1 MNTNAA
7 TLAKI
12 LIRNFDGMPMQDADH
27 EPVFAALG
35 GCMAPMA
42 ALCTLGAGIHTV
54 APGQLSGPY
63 QCDHFREK
71 MYLILDGTATLLVA
85 SEKLP
90 LRMGDIV
97 VIPPGPAYPHQLC
110 NDAGAPLRYLA
121 VDTDTPINCIDD
133 TATHPAHPPRHLGQG
148 FHTLLPQVSGMQA
161 AGKN

>member
-7 TLAKI
+7 ILARI
-12 LIRNFDGMPMQDADH
+12 LIRNFDGMPMQDASD
-27 EPVFAALG
+27 EPVLAALG

-42 ALCTLGAGIHTV
+42 ALSTLGASIHTV
-54 APGQLSGPY
+54 APGQRSGPY

-85 SEKLP
+85 GEKLP

-110 NDAGAPLRYLA
+110 SDTGTSLHYLA
-121 VDTDTPINCIDD
+121 VDTDTPIDCIGGMD
-133 TATHPAHPPRHLGQG
+133 THPAHPPRHLGQG
-148 FHTLLPQVSGMQA
+148 FHALLPQVSGMQT